1 MEKLTETNVYS
12 TNERHVP
19 KKETIRFL
27 TGLAGQNLLYSL
39 IGAGFFTVFLN
50 TYSGM
55 NAAVSGIIIIILKI
69 WDGINDP
76 LIGSIMDRVH
86 FKSGEKLRPWL
97 KFMPPIIAV
106 STIFI
111 FLTPIIDEGFWKYFF
126 FVIAYAVWDIAYS
139 LQDVPIWSITAMV
152 SPNPDER
159 ESFIQWARTV
169 GSVSYGVFGA
179 MIPMVYSL
187 LIGFFPGVS
196 QTKVILPIMCGFF
209 AFLGAGLSRL
219 CYAAKERV
227 PLIKKQD
234 SLKEGFSLLFKNK
247 MMLLLS
253 LANILGAVGVGT
265 NLMYQFF
272 QFEYPMTVFGIQLDG
287 NMTSTVIGGVIYA
300 PSTVAML
307 FADKIK
313 KKMGGSFVTTMI
325 VAQIVCAVARVIAFF
340 IGYSTPTAFW
350 FGVVVQ
356 AIGTTLTGIL
366 TIAQTSLFSDSIYYI
381 EWKTG
386 MRTEGVTFAMQ
397 TLFSKVSSGINQG
410 LTGVILGNLM
420 HYTTTDNPEIGGFQ
434 PEAFHKWIW
443 PMLVLTPAV
452 AALLYII
459 PLFFIKYTQKQ
470 KDLVLSDLEARR
482 ENRPESGESPYY
494 QKELKHKFE
503 AAQAAE

>member
-12 TNERHVP
+12 TKERHVP

-106 STIFI
+106 STIFV

-159 ESFIQWARTV
+159 EGFIQWARTV

-209 AFLGAGLSRL
+209 AIVGSGLSFL
-219 CYAAKERV
+219 CYSAKERV

-247 MMLLLS
+247 MLLLLS
-253 LANILGAVGVGT
+253 LANILGAVGIGT
-265 NLMYQFF
+265 SLMYQFF
-272 QFEYPMTVFGIQLDG
+272 QFDYPL
-287 NMTSTVIGGVIYA
+287 
-300 PSTVAML
+300 
-307 FADKIK
+307 
-313 KKMGGSFVTTMI
+313 
-325 VAQIVCAVARVIAFF
+325 
-340 IGYSTPTAFW
+340 
-350 FGVVVQ
+350 
-356 AIGTTLTGIL
+356 TL
-366 TIAQTSLFSDSIYYI
+366 
-381 EWKTG
+381 
-386 MRTEGVTFAMQ
+386 
-397 TLFSKVSSGINQG
+397 
-410 LTGVILGNLM
+410 
-420 HYTTTDNPEIGGFQ
+420 
-434 PEAFHKWIW
+434 
-443 PMLVLTPAV
+443 
-452 AALLYII
+452 
-459 PLFFIKYTQKQ
+459 
-470 KDLVLSDLEARR
+470 
-482 ENRPESGESPYY
+482 
-494 QKELKHKFE
+494 
-503 AAQAAE
+503 